1 MICRRV
7 CSGLFLRLLLAGAL
21 FAPAAPAASGAL
33 PPLDPEW
40 ATPAERSGYAATPSL
55 AETGAFLA
63 QLAARWPALRVEPF
77 GISAAGREMTVAV
90 VSNAEAVTAEAAAAS
105 GRPVVLVLNGIHAGE
120 IDGKDAS
127 LALLR
132 DLALGRRP
140 GLADGVTLLVVPVYN
155 VDGHERVSRWNRP
168 NQDGPREGMGFRTTA
183 DGTDLN
189 RDFLKATSPEARA
202 LLALVNA
209 WRPHLV
215 VDVHVTNGSDHDW
228 VLTWSAA
235 AAPQLDAGIDAWLA
249 PRLAAALA
257 ATEAAGHRNGPYVEL
272 RDPLDPLQGFS
283 SWVGEPRYSS
293 GYFPLRQRPSVLVE
307 MHSHK
312 PYERRVPAVTDFLAA
327 LLGEVGAGGAGL
339 VAAVA
344 AAERQV
350 VALGRPGAPPSLAAV
365 ELRPVEAAD
374 RIRFPVYDWYL
385 DESLVTGRPFLR
397 FRRGEVREVEVP
409 WIHRGEVAR
418 SVPRP
423 RGYLV
428 LPGWPEIEARIAAHG
443 LVAHRTDVPVELD
456 LERYRLGAPR
466 FAERTFQGLTRV
478 ETEASLE
485 FVRFE
490 VPAGALWV
498 PADQPDF
505 EVAVQLFEPAAPDSL
520 VRWGLLSRLFEPK
533 EWIGAAVLE
542 EEARHQLADPAVAA
556 EWERALAD
564 PELAGSRERRYLWWY
579 RRTPYFDRE
588 QGVLPVYRLP
598 GPPPAGWPG
607 GESRPGAP
615 QPAPVPPPSA
625 PSSSR

>member
-1 MICRRV
+1 MTCPRAL
-7 CSGLFLRLLLAGAL
+7 SGLSLCTLLASAAL
-21 FAPAAPAASGAL
+21 APALGAAP
-33 PPLDPEW
+33 PPPEAPW
-40 ATPAERSGYAATPSL
+40 QTPAERSGYAATPSL
-55 AETGAFLA
+55 AETGDFLVR
-63 QLAARWPALRVEPF
+63 LAARWPALRLERF
-77 GISAAGREMTVAV
+77 GRSAAGREMTVAI
-90 VSNAEAVTAEAAAAS
+90 VSTSGAFTPAAS
-105 GRPVVLVLNGIHAGE
+105 AARGEPVVLVLNGIHAGE

-140 GLADGVTLLVVPVYN
+140 GLVDGITLLVVPVYN

-189 RDFLKATSPEARA
+189 RDFLKATSPEARS

-235 AAPQLDAGIDAWLA
+235 EAPQLDAGLDAWLG

-257 ATEAAGHRNGPYVEL
+257 ATAAAGHRNGPYVEL
-272 RDPLDPLQGFS
+272 RDPLDPARGFS
-283 SWVGEPRYSS
+283 SWVGEPRYST

-312 PYERRVPAVTDFLAA
+312 PYERRVPAVTDFLAS
-327 LLGEVGAGGAGL
+327 LLAEVGAGAAGL
-339 VAAVA
+339 VEAVA
-344 AAERQV
+344 AAERRV
-350 VALGRPGAPPSLAAV
+350 VELGRPGAEPSLAAV
-365 ELRPVEAAD
+365 ELRPSEVAG
-374 RIRFPVYDWYL
+374 RIRFPVYDWFL
-385 DESLVTGRPFLR
+385 EESVVTGRPFLR
-397 FRRGEVREVEVP
+397 YRRGQVREVEVP
-409 WIHRGEVAR
+409 WTHRGEVAR

-428 LPGWPEIEARIAAHG
+428 LPGWPEIEARLAAHG
-443 LVAHRTDVPVELD
+443 LVVHRLEAPAALD

-466 FAERTFQGLTRV
+466 FAERTFQGLTRL
-478 ETEASLE
+478 EAEAELE
-485 FVRFE
+485 RGRWTL
-490 VPAGALWV
+490 PAGSLWV

-520 VRWGLLSRLFEPK
+520 LRWGLLSRLFEQK

-542 EEARHQLADPAVAA
+542 REARRQLADPAVATA
-556 EWERALAD
+556 WERALAD
-564 PELAGSRERRYLWWY
+564 PDFAASRERRYLWWY
-579 RRTPYFDRE
+579 QRTPYYDGE
-588 QGVLPVYRLP
+588 QGILPVYRLP
-598 GPPPAGWPG
+598 GPPPVGWPG
-607 GESRPGAP
+607 GAAGRPGP
-615 QPAPVPPPSA
+615 PRPAPGPSSPAPSA
-625 PSSSR
+625 SR

>member
-1 MICRRV
+1 
-7 CSGLFLRLLLAGAL
+7 
-21 FAPAAPAASGAL
+21 
-33 PPLDPEW
+33 
-40 ATPAERSGYAATPSL
+40 
-55 AETGAFLA
+55 
-63 QLAARWPALRVEPF
+63 LAARWPALRVEPF
-77 GISAAGREMTVAV
+77 GLSAAGREMAVAI
-90 VSNAEAVTAEAAAAS
+90 VSSAGAFTPEAAAAS

-140 GLADGVTLLVVPVYN
+140 GLLDGVTLLVVPVYN

-235 AAPQLDAGIDAWLA
+235 GAPQLDAGLDAWLG

-257 ATEAAGHRNGPYVEL
+257 ATAAAGHRNGPYVEL
-272 RDPLDPLQGFS
+272 RDPLDPARGFS

-312 PYERRVPAVTDFLAA
+312 PYERRVPAVTEFLAA
-327 LLGEVGAGGAGL
+327 LLAEVGAGGAGL
-339 VAAVA
+339 VEAVA
-344 AAERQV
+344 AAERRIV
-350 VALGRPGAPPSLAAV
+350 ELGRPGAEPSLAAV
-365 ELRPVEAAD
+365 ELRPSEAAD

-385 DESLVTGRPFLR
+385 EESLVTGRPFLR
-397 FRRGEVREVEVP
+397 YRRGEVREVEVP
-409 WIHRGEVAR
+409 WFHRGEVAR
-418 SVPRP
+418 AVPRP

-428 LPGWPEIEARIAAHG
+428 LPGWPEIETRIAVHG
-443 LVAHRTDVPVELD
+443 LCAHRLDAPAELD

-478 ETEASLE
+478 EAEAALE
-485 FVRFE
+485 SGRFP

-520 VRWGLLSRLFEPK
+520 LRWGLLSRLFEQK
-533 EWIGAAVLE
+533 EWIGAAALE
-542 EEARHQLADPAVAA
+542 EEARRRLADPAVAA

-564 PELAGSRERRYLWWY
+564 RELAGSRERRYLWWY
-579 RRTPYFDRE
+579 RRTPYYDE
-588 QGVLPVYRLP
+588 QQGLLPVYRVP

-607 GESRPGAP
+607 GPASCGAP
-615 QPAPVPPPSA
+615 QPAPAPPASA
-625 PSSSR
+625 PSASR